1 MCLEHASLVM
11 IAEEDITCYKIML
24 PYLRLLPPAAHG
36 VRAHVYWDDH
46 CIVGNLTHES
56 HVGYGY
62 GLITESWGLITES
75 KAVADN
81 KVTSPKQIGSMFS
94 IIYLDTNV
102 TSVIVDGKECLN
114 KEVWITPYRGMIVE
128 KNIVYK
134 SDLELHTSPYDTSIM
149 AVHKGLHSYIKVD
162 MPYNSEILFEC
173 TIPKGSK
180 YYVGKF
186 CGTGAYASD
195 HLIYKRVL
203 DYNDF
208 V

>member
-1 MCLEHASLVM
+1 MCLENASIVR
-11 IAEEDITCYKIML
+11 IAEEDITCYKVML
-24 PYLRLLPPAAHG
+24 PYLRLLPPAKHG

-46 CIVGNLTHES
+46 YVVGNLTNES
-56 HVGYGY
+56 HVTHEPNFTYD
-62 GLITESWGLITES
+62 WGLITES

-94 IIYLDTNV
+94 IIYLDTNI
-102 TSVIVDGKECLN
+102 TSVIVDGRECLN
-114 KEVWITPYRGMIVE
+114 KEVWITPYRSMIVE

-134 SDLELHTSPYDTSIM
+134 SELELGISPYDTSIM
-149 AVHKGLHSYIKVD
+149 AVHKGLHSYIKLNK
-162 MPYNSEILFEC
+162 PYDNEIIFEC

-180 YYVGKF
+180 YHVGTF
-186 CGTGAYASD
+186 CGVGAYASD
-195 HLIYKRVL
+195 HLIYKRVV